1 MLNYEFIILPKQ
13 GVLCCSPGFSMIS
26 FVFFF
31 PLSIH
36 CSLTVL
42 YFHSLLFI
50 HINLSGKQHCGQ
62 VILGWEKRRDTTQQ
76 TNQGEQS
83 LLFPNVS
90 SSPISTT
97 YSQKGWG
104 FMGRCKQMF
113 HIQVWEEK
121 MRSRG
126 AWGANQ
132 QNTRRVRIKAL
143 FRNTEINS

>member
-1 MLNYEFIILPKQ
+1 MNSLFYQSKVFFA
-13 GVLCCSPGFSMIS
+13 VLLGSPWSHLI
-26 FVFFF
+26 VFFF

-36 CSLTVL
+36 CSLIVL
-42 YFHSLLFI
+42 YFHSFLFI
-50 HINLSGKQHCGQ
+50 HINLSGKQHRGQ
-62 VILGWEKRRDTTQQ
+62 VMLGWEKRRDTTQQ

-83 LLFPNVS
+83 LLFPNMC

-97 YSQKGWG
+97 YSQKGWEL
-104 FMGRCKQMF
+104 MERCTQMF
-113 HIQVWEEK
+113 HIQVLEEK

-132 QNTRRVRIKAL
+132 QNTRRVRIKAF